1 MGFWADLAHEL
12 MRLKH
17 GIAIARIHT
26 SIMQCQAS
34 SIINMIFPMI
44 LYLETKNNLAKEN
57 VLNRYCKSKCI

>member
-1 MGFWADLAHEL
+1 MEFWANLAHEF

-26 SIMQCQAS
+26 SIMQRQTFS
-34 SIINMIFPMI
+34 INMIFPII
-44 LYLETKNNLAKEN
+44 LYLETKNNLAKKEN